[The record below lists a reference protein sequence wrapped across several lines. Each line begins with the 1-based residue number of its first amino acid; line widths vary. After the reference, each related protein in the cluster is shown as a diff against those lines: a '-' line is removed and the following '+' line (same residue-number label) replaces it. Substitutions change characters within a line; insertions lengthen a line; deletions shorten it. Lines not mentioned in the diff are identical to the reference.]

1 MDVQIHGGFRRDGL
15 AGRSPATGAASGAGM
30 LVHPITCAQRRGETR
45 RAEPGSEKGEKNS
58 EADPSLPLQ
67 SLDLLANQRQHS
79 ELSLSLFFPSSW
91 CPLFFLSL
99 SESQNKTQSVVSP
112 VNENIPRG
120 NLTTQ
125 ASRFPL
131 CDLCLCCAFQR
142 ASKSFEMLHRRANAT
157 QKRKYVVSKKWHGR
171 SFTQAVTFKK
181 QTNNQTNKKNV

>member
-1 MDVQIHGGFRRDGL
+1 MRQSPLQSLHGLLQWQGELEACAGGGVDVQIHGGFSRDGL

-79 ELSLSLFFPSSW
+79 ERSLSLFFFFLLVP
-91 CPLFFLSL
+91 PFFLSL

-112 VNENIPRG
+112 VNIMRISPEEI
-120 NLTTQ
+120 
-125 ASRFPL
+125 
-131 CDLCLCCAFQR
+131 
-142 ASKSFEMLHRRANAT
+142 
-157 QKRKYVVSKKWHGR
+157 
-171 SFTQAVTFKK
+171 
-181 QTNNQTNKKNV
+181 